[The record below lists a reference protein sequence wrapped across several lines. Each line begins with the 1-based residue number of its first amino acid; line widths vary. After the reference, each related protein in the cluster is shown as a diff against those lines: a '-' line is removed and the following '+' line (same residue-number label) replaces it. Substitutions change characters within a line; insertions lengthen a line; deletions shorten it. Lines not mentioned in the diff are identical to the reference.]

1 MESVKSPL
9 KEKLGTPIRLS
20 SMVTN
25 IHVLVND
32 LADESLDFR
41 QLAAVLGH
49 YPVIAARILA
59 LANSA
64 WAAPVMPVTTL
75 ENACAR
81 LGVTVV
87 KSMTIAIAVA
97 SSFNQANCPAFDSQQ
112 FWLNSLL
119 VAEGAFLLAQQLP
132 NAYAC
137 CADTTKT
144 AGILHGIGLLWMVE
158 HLPMETGRALQ
169 QVVQDLSI
177 PLNHA
182 LQDWTGGDYCWVG
195 AWIAKQW
202 HIPDV
207 LVAVLRHHQDDSYRG
222 DAWEMSLIVGTAL
235 KMAMALPL
243 VADTSSPTNEALLAL
258 GIGQDK
264 QHAIFEQLAYK
275 YEKTKLLARE
285 IFV

>member
-9 KEKLGTPIRLS
+9 KEKLATPIRLS

-25 IHVLVND
+25 IHVLVSS

-41 QLAAVLGH
+41 QLAVVLGH

-64 WAAPVMPVTTL
+64 WAAPAMPVTTL

-81 LGVTVV
+81 LGATVV

-132 NAYAC
+132 TGYVC

-144 AGILHGIGLLWMVE
+144 AGIIHGIGLLWMVE
-158 HLPMETGRALQ
+158 HLPVETGQALQ
-169 QVVQDLSI
+169 QVAQDRSI
-177 PLNHA
+177 PLNQA

-202 HIPDV
+202 HIPEV
-207 LVAVLRHHQDDSYRG
+207 LVMVLQYHQDDSYRG
-222 DAWEMSLIVGTAL
+222 DAWEMSAIVGAAL
-235 KMAMALPL
+235 TMAMALPPA
-243 VADTSSPTNEALLAL
+243 ADASLPANEALLAL
-258 GIGQDK
+258 GIDQDK
-264 QHAIFEQLAYK
+264 QQAIFEQLVRK
-275 YEKTKLLARE
+275 YEKTKLLAQE